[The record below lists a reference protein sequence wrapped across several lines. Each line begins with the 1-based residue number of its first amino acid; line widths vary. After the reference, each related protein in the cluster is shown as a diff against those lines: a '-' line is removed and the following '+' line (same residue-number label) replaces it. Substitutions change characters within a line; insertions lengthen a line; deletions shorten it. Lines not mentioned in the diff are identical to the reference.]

1 GAGLCSDGHVYRI
14 AGRQLARPP
23 GGRRRGYGRRG
34 CRRVG
39 ADAGAVER
47 HGGRHRRGVGGGG
60 VGAMDP
66 QILLIIVAMALVT
79 YVPRMAP
86 LVFLSGRSLPPV
98 VMEWLGL
105 LPAALLGAL
114 VAQAVLMPEGA
125 LRLSLDNPALI

>member
-1 GAGLCSDGHVYRI
+1 
-14 AGRQLARPP
+14 
-23 GGRRRGYGRRG
+23 
-34 CRRVG
+34 
-39 ADAGAVER
+39 
-47 HGGRHRRGVGGGG
+47 
-60 VGAMDP
+60 M
-66 QILLIIVAMALVT
+66 IIIAMALVT

-125 LRLSLDNPALI
+125 LRLSLDNPALIPALVSALAAWRSRSLAVTVLSGMAAAGLVHLWLGG